1 MMMMMTDE
9 HSPSPT
15 LLAFGGVRGLSWQ
28 PEDAGSASSQRSSRR
43 GREQKQRRRARRAGR
58 RGADDETVRILAV
71 RPEVPPEHLLEPTPV
86 VGAVAQ
92 HHLLHGPPEVAVRVS
107 GLDGQRRGAVER
119 RRRRLFRLH
128 DGARGLGLEQEPA
141 GGGGAESVDDRLV
154 LVCGDGHGGL
164 CWRRGEVEA
173 LGRGGVGEP
182 AGGVAIG
189 GAGR

>member
-1 MMMMMTDE
+1 MSTRLRLLCLRSVAFAAYLGSLKMPALLQARGAAGGGGSRSRGGERDE
-9 HSPSPT
+9 Q
-15 LLAFGGVRGLSWQ
+15 VD
-28 PEDAGSASSQRSSRR
+28 E
-43 GREQKQRRRARRAGR
+43 
-58 RGADDETVRILAV
+58 GADDETVRILAV